1 MDQGKLNQLRM
12 PEPERTDSGSREG
25 EDSVSLV
32 SLELI
37 TRDYGSRRIQAN
49 ILCTS
54 SLKKSSRSW
63 GHNSFYG
70 LLKVL
75 NMGLQGPLGPQSTI
89 QDLPFSSGEVTF
101 LDGPGPPSMGP
112 GHIGKNWI

>member
-1 MDQGKLNQLRM
+1 MDQGKLNQLRK

-37 TRDYGSRRIQAN
+37 TRDYGSRRIQS
-49 ILCTS
+49 IRLCTS

-63 GHNSFYG
+63 GHNSLYG
-70 LLKVL
+70 LLNV
-75 NMGLQGPLGPQSTI
+75 GLQGPLWPPSTI
-89 QDLPFSSGEVTF
+89 QDLPFSSWEVTF